1 MALMTV
7 TKEIEDLKANI
18 ESITRVNHEKIAFL
32 FKVSG
37 ADLQATIEAMSELQ
51 FETTPDIRVF
61 SL

>member
-7 TKEIEDLKANI
+7 TKGIEDLKASI
-18 ESITRVNHEKIAFL
+18 ESISRVNHEKFAFL
-32 FKVSG
+32 LKVSG
-37 ADLQATIEAMSELQ
+37 ADLQTTVKAMSELQ